1 MTETTRRIEDL
12 VLRYDQTVD
21 LKLRDACGDETPV
34 TSVCRSDNYPDWLL
48 DLVRE
53 HDEPPGRE
61 VRFWLAPLL
70 PRFPTAPC
78 VIALLD
84 CWIEDVDEIRHVE
97 AYSEN
102 ERSRFL
108 SELRGPWLG
117 GLRRLLRLLKR
128 SGMQGFAGVALREI
142 PDDSVRTGWS
152 AEQIDDLLRGLREE
166 LRQRDAAMNP
176 VNFTPE
182 KASPPPTTHPPTN
195 EEMALAY
202 VLAFT
207 GSGQPVPTIDE
218 IAAHLRVHP
227 KTPYNWRKRFIPIW
241 KSLRDTD
248 GSRIRNGSLYSG
260 VPDAAVYD
268 DEFDEGDDE

>member
-1 MTETTRRIEDL
+1 MTETTRRIEDF
-12 VLRYDQTVD
+12 VLRFDQTVD
-21 LKLRDACGDETPV
+21 LKSRDNSGDETPV

-61 VRFWLAPLL
+61 VRFWLAPLM

-78 VIALLD
+78 VVALLD

-97 AYSEN
+97 AYSEC
-102 ERSRFL
+102 ERSHFL

-142 PDDSVRTGWS
+142 PDDSVRTGWTD
-152 AEQIDDLLRGLREE
+152 EQLDGLLRGLREDLQQGGVAE
-166 LRQRDAAMNP
+166 TAIVDRPVEGDASSTLQEPKHCDQAIGYIVATWTSFNRVP
-176 VNFTPE
+176 SVSE
-182 KASPPPTTHPPTN
+182 VAQYVGVHVKSP
-195 EEMALAY
+195 Y
-202 VLAFT
+202 RWK
-207 GSGQPVPTIDE
+207 Q
-218 IAAHLRVHP
+218 
-227 KTPYNWRKRFIPIW
+227 FIEV
-241 KSLRDTD
+241 
-248 GSRIRNGSLYSG
+248 RNGLIRSNIAVARSG
-260 VPDAAVYD
+260 MISGGIPDAAVYD